1 MEKICLD
8 FETAVD
14 FLRGEPSTIEKLK
27 YYADREELCI
37 TSHTMMHLLETIKK
51 RDVVVAFA
59 NSVTILPFDKKAAHI
74 ATGARP
80 CEWSARFRFQPLAPA
95 PPAAQRR
102 WFPAHPR
109 GALPTILETRGAPNT
124 RIEAARVWSRS
135 AQSRSAASR
144 VRTRRQTELPGVSQM
159 PPSRPR

>member
-8 FETAVD
+8 FETAVE

-51 RDVVVAFA
+51 RDVVIAFA

-74 ATGARP
+74 ATQINRELYRKGELP
-80 CEWSARFRFQPLAPA
+80 KTDDSILT
-95 PPAAQRR
+95 AAICMANDA
-102 WFPAHPR
+102 F
-109 GALPTILETRGAPNT
+109 IY
-124 RIEAARVWSRS
+124 SRS
-135 AQSRSAASR
+135 TSKFEGIKGLRR
-144 VRTRRQTELPGVSQM
+144 V
-159 PPSRPR
+159 

>member
-51 RDVVVAFA
+51 REVVMAFA

-74 ATGARP
+74 A
-80 CEWSARFRFQPLAPA
+80 S
-95 PPAAQRR
+95 
-102 WFPAHPR
+102 
-109 GALPTILETRGAPNT
+109 
-124 RIEAARVWSRS
+124 RINRDIYRKG
-135 AQSRSAASR
+135 
-144 VRTRRQTELPGVSQM
+144 ELPKMTDSVLTAAICM
-159 PPSRPR
+159 ANDAFIYSRLSWKFDGIRGLKRV